1 MPLIYCKSCGKL
13 IQNTEKTCPLCG
25 ATVEF
30 LKPRRTTTVKTEP
43 VKVVT
48 QVEPPQTAPQQPT
61 PAPAQPVQAEPTDE
75 QLLRRLAEAQK
86 RLGEL
91 QAELDSIPF
100 PEPVEEP
107 RTIDEPAPEPEPV
120 KEPIP
125 HTEPM
130 AVKENDR
137 CGNTTETQPSS
148 DISAPK
154 APEPTTEDEHSLADL
169 RDHLL
174 KPSPADKVRTEE
186 VVNVEENVDVDEEN
200 SDEEDYT
207 PKDIQEDTFDDEDDS
222 EDEERSKGGW
232 ILPVVIVLLL
242 AVLGVAGYY
251 MYMQSPLHYSHVAD
265 KYIAA
270 LPEECTVLGERIDRE
285 VKKIYYCEN
294 ITQDPTIYVY
304 YLDSK
309 KGRQLL
315 YAGADI
321 DGFVID
327 NYAIADYRMTND
339 RMFIST
345 HRTENNRKWNADV
358 FYIQTTDDEIHY
370 VDHGSS
376 AEFTDNGEVN
386 INHVIALHDGK
397 SAAVTGYEE
406 RPVNYSLTATDRQLS
421 QQREE
426 EKMQDIILEKQRR
439 EEAGRNPKASQ
450 PAPSEPTS
458 TTTTQPRQS
467 SIPKGQTVTTPS
479 TKENS
484 LFEYLNGTQ
493 RGSNPTAA
501 PQNNK
506 PSKGQ
511 KAVTSG
517 KKENSLFEFLNGTQ
531 GGNSHNAAPR
541 NNTSTQNTSAP
552 RNNASTQ
559 NSSTPKST
567 ATTQNHGY
575 DPRYAAP
582 ATSATQEATS
592 GSDAG
597 QSFLLAEQ
605 IQRSINEL
613 NQLES
618 LDHLTPQQQTRV
630 QQLKHNIL
638 SGYESMAT
646 LGKNIGNKSLYDY
659 AVASKARM
667 ERELSKLKY

>member
-1 MPLIYCKSCGKL
+1 
-13 IQNTEKTCPLCG
+13 
-25 ATVEF
+25 
-30 LKPRRTTTVKTEP
+30 VKTEP

-48 QVEPPQTAPQQPT
+48 QVEPTQTAPQQPT

-86 RLGEL
+86 RLSEL
-91 QAELDSIPF
+91 QAELDSIST

-107 RTIDEPAPEPEPV
+107 KTIVEPAPEPV

-125 HTEPM
+125 HAEPV
-130 AVKENDR
+130 AEKENN
-137 CGNTTETQPSS
+137 GSNNTTDTQPSA
-148 DISAPK
+148 DTAAPTS
-154 APEPTTEDEHSLADL
+154 PEPTTESEHNLAEL

-186 VVNVEENVDVDEEN
+186 VVSVEEKVDVDEEN
-200 SDEEDYT
+200 ADEEDYT
-207 PKDIQEDTFDDEDDS
+207 SESVQEDTTENEDNS

-265 KYIAA
+265 KYIAS

-304 YLDSK
+304 YLDSQ

-386 INHVIALHDGK
+386 INHVIALHDSK

-406 RPVNYSLTATDRQLS
+406 RHVNYSLTATDRQLS

-467 SIPKGQTVTTPS
+467 SIPKGRTVTTPS

-484 LFEYLNGTQ
+484 LFEFLNGTQ
-493 RGSNPTAA
+493 RG
-501 PQNNK
+501 
-506 PSKGQ
+506 
-511 KAVTSG
+511 
-517 KKENSLFEFLNGTQ
+517 
-531 GGNSHNAAPR
+531 NSHNTAPR
-541 NNTSTQNTSAP
+541 NNT
-552 RNNASTQ
+552 STQ

>member
-13 IQNTEKTCPLCG
+13 IQNSEKTCPHCG

-43 VKVVT
+43 VKVVP
-48 QVEPPQTAPQQPT
+48 QVEPTQTAPQQ

-86 RLGEL
+86 RLSEL
-91 QAELDSIPF
+91 QAELDSIPS

-107 RTIDEPAPEPEPV
+107 KTTVEPAPEPEPV
-120 KEPIP
+120 KEPTP
-125 HTEPM
+125 HSEPV
-130 AVKENDR
+130 AEKENDR
-137 CGNTTETQPSS
+137 CDNTTETQPSS

-154 APEPTTEDEHSLADL
+154 APEPTTEDEHSLAEL

-207 PKDIQEDTFDDEDDS
+207 PEGIQEDTPEDEDDS

-242 AVLGVAGYY
+242 AVLGAAGYY

-265 KYIAA
+265 KYIAT

-304 YLDSK
+304 CLDSQ

-315 YAGADI
+315 YGGADI

-327 NYAIADYRMTND
+327 NYAIADYRMSND

-406 RPVNYSLTATDRQLS
+406 RPANYSLTATDRQLS

-458 TTTTQPRQS
+458 TTTTQPRQKS
-467 SIPKGQTVTTPS
+467 TPKGQTVTTPR

-484 LFEYLNGTQ
+484 LFEYLNSTQ
-493 RGSNPTAA
+493 RGSNP
-501 PQNNK
+501 
-506 PSKGQ
+506 
-511 KAVTSG
+511 
-517 KKENSLFEFLNGTQ
+517 
-531 GGNSHNAAPR
+531 NAA
-541 NNTSTQNTSAP
+541 T

-559 NSSTPKST
+559 NSSAPKS
-567 ATTQNHGY
+567 AAATQNHGY

-646 LGKNIGNKSLYDY
+646 LGKNIGNKSLYDN

-667 ERELSKLKY
+667 ERELAKLKY

>member
-1 MPLIYCKSCGKL
+1 
-13 IQNTEKTCPLCG
+13 
-25 ATVEF
+25 
-30 LKPRRTTTVKTEP
+30 
-43 VKVVT
+43 
-48 QVEPPQTAPQQPT
+48 
-61 PAPAQPVQAEPTDE
+61 
-75 QLLRRLAEAQK
+75 
-86 RLGEL
+86 
-91 QAELDSIPF
+91 
-100 PEPVEEP
+100 
-107 RTIDEPAPEPEPV
+107 
-120 KEPIP
+120 
-125 HTEPM
+125 M

-406 RPVNYSLTATDRQLS
+406 RHVNYSLTATDRQLS

-439 EEAGRNPKASQ
+439 EEARRNPKASQ

-484 LFEYLNGTQ
+484 LFEFLNGTQ
-493 RGSNPTAA
+493 R
-501 PQNNK
+501 
-506 PSKGQ
+506 
-511 KAVTSG
+511 
-517 KKENSLFEFLNGTQ
+517 
-531 GGNSHNAAPR
+531 GNSHNAAPR

-638 SGYESMAT
+638 SGYESMAI